1 MRETVLILFISYF
14 PVPQPRQREPGC
26 RHQEPSRQG
35 PLGQVEA
42 RLDDGLGE
50 GQEAQGQA
58 QLPGGARED
67 QELRLGRVEEEVP
80 QVPPQQEE
88 QGHRPLQ
95 EARRGRRRVPH
106 QVRKNLNLFSL
117 CLFIAFFKKKQNLI

>member
-1 MRETVLILFISYF
+1 M
-14 PVPQPRQREPGC
+14 
-26 RHQEPSRQG
+26 
-35 PLGQVEA
+35 GQVEA

-50 GQEAQGQA
+50 GPQAQGQA
-58 QLPGGARED
+58 KLPGGARED

-106 QVRKNLNLFSL
+106 QVKKTNLFSKIL
-117 CLFIAFFKKKQNLI
+117 ILFTVYFGGKYLWFFKFLKYCIFSFF